1 MQVFIQVME
10 SGSFTKAAEA
20 MNLPRSTISTIIQT
34 LEDRLHV
41 QLFQRTTR
49 SVTPT
54 HDGLQYLETVREVV
68 DAVEASEQMFQ
79 RNPAQISGRLRV
91 DMPSRIGRRVV
102 IPALPGFLAQHPQLE
117 LAFSARDRIVDMV
130 SEGIDCLIRAG
141 DPVDPQLVCRKLG
154 EVELVNC
161 ASPAYLARYGLP
173 ENSTDLAKHLA
184 VGYAHDIPPPA
195 TSVAFEYA
203 DKRGVQSIS
212 MHSLVSVD
220 NAEAY
225 IASAL
230 AGLGIIQVPR
240 FDVQDLLDASSL
252 REVLPQLRPPSMQ
265 LSFLYPK
272 RRNLP
277 TRVKVFQEWVSQ
289 LLIAYLAN
297 S

>member
-1 MQVFIQVME
+1 
-10 SGSFTKAAEA
+10 
-20 MNLPRSTISTIIQT
+20 
-34 LEDRLHV
+34 
-41 QLFQRTTR
+41 
-49 SVTPT
+49 
-54 HDGLQYLETVREVV
+54 
-68 DAVEASEQMFQ
+68 MFQ

-212 MHSLVSVD
+212 MRSLVSVD

-240 FDVQDLLDASSL
+240 FDVQDLLDAGSL